1 MIKAMTLKENLERQA
16 EEMERRGREEGREEG
31 SISALLLAGFG
42 ESQIASILKI
52 PVERVKEIEARI

>member
-1 MIKAMTLKENLERQA
+1 MTLKENLERQA